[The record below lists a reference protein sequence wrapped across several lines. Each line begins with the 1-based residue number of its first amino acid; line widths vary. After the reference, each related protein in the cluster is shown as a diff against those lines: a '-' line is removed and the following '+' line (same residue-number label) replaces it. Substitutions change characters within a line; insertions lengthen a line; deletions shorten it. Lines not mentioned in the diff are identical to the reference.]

1 MDALQSELWNEALLQ
16 LIQDYRETEIVTVT
30 NEDAIGVMDYL
41 FPLHNKTGKWL
52 VYNTHFTA
60 KDVKEII
67 LNGSGITIVLKG
79 H

>member
-41 FPLHNKTGKWL
+41 FPLHNKFNLSGYL
-52 VYNTHFTA
+52 NIPL
-60 KDVKEII
+60 KEVWNRI
-67 LNGSGITIVLKG
+67 LF
-79 H
+79 